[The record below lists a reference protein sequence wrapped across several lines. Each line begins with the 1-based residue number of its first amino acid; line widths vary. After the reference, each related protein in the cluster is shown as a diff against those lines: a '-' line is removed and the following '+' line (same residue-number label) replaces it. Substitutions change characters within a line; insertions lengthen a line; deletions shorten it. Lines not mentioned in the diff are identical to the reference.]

1 MKAVNRGLIYTSD
14 VNSLLLFN
22 FILVETL
29 QLSGGLIF
37 SSIGLDFL
45 KRKLNPR
52 QTWKKKGLKDEN
64 MGINKGP
71 SLFPSINITN
81 GKSLIL

>member
-14 VNSLLLFN
+14 VNSLLLFY

-45 KRKLNPR
+45 KRESLTQGR
-52 QTWKKKGLKDEN
+52 HGRRKDLR
-64 MGINKGP
+64 MKIWG
-71 SLFPSINITN
+71 
-81 GKSLIL
+81 